1 MLRTSD
7 QHVKGEVMATLKK
20 STHLRHRIVPYQ
32 FAAAVAMALAF
43 TFAAGAATV
52 LAYPG
57 PEAEPARPGLPNVVV
72 SPFEY
77 FPAKYENQ
85 ATEIEP
91 MPPTF

>member
-1 MLRTSD
+1 
-7 QHVKGEVMATLKK
+7 MAMLKK
-20 STHLRHRIVPYQ
+20 PKRLKHRIVPYQ
-32 FAAAVAMALAF
+32 FAAAATMALAF

-57 PEAEPARPGLPNVVV
+57 PEAQPARLELPDIHV

-77 FPAKYENQ
+77 FPAKYQNQ

-91 MPPTF
+91 LPPTF